1 MSSKARKIE
10 NHIVS
15 RKIVTVAQLLYIL
28 ENEAK
33 KKSFFARLKI
43 ALKYLFF
50 KKFDTFYQ

>member
-15 RKIVTVAQLLYIL
+15 RKIATVAQLLYIL

-33 KKSFFARLKI
+33 KKAFFARFKI

-50 KKFDTFYQ
+50 KKFDAFYQ